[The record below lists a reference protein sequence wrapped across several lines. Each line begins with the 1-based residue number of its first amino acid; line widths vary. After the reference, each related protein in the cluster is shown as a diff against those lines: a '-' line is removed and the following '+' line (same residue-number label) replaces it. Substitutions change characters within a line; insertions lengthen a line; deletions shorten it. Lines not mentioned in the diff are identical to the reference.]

1 LNNWTFDEKQHES
14 PPLPSPMGPQSLRI
28 WASLILLSVGFCMHR
43 MGPSFN
49 RRIFG
54 FPLALLGIVIF
65 ASISRPSQLGVEE
78 RQFFETV
85 VSNYLWALLAITG
98 TSFVLTGSS
107 NYREPN
113 YLILLIGWLQVLASV
128 FLAFTE
134 LMESSIIEISHSSF
148 TVFGL
153 IIGTSAFVSG
163 SVFAE
168 RFAAMEEESKPLSI
182 EERELI
188 SAILSDRLEGN

>member
-1 LNNWTFDEKQHES
+1 
-14 PPLPSPMGPQSLRI
+14 
-28 WASLILLSVGFCMHR
+28 
-43 MGPSFN
+43 
-49 RRIFG
+49 
-54 FPLALLGIVIF
+54 
-65 ASISRPSQLGVEE
+65 
-78 RQFFETV
+78 
-85 VSNYLWALLAITG
+85 
-98 TSFVLTGSS
+98 
-107 NYREPN
+107 
-113 YLILLIGWLQVLASV
+113 
-128 FLAFTE
+128 
-134 LMESSIIEISHSSF
+134 MESSIIEISHSSF